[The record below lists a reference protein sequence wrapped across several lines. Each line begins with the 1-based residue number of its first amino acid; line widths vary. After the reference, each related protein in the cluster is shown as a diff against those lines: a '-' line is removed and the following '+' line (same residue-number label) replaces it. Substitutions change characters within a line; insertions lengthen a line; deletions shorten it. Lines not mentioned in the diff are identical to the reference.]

1 VKSFTGYDV
10 NGYRFHTTRYEENR
24 ATQKTTNS
32 GVCVPGTNGLD
43 YHGRVEEIYELEFDG
58 DKPLKPVMFKCHWFN
73 PRETIWTPH
82 LGQVEIR
89 EESIYQGK
97 DVYIVA
103 QQAMQVY
110 YTQYANQ
117 AKKKLQG
124 WAIVHQVSP
133 HGKLPAPN
141 DDDYN
146 FNANTYDG
154 EFYQEDGLLGMFE
167 IVLLEASEMEVDNEM
182 AHGPLL
188 IVLLGMC
195 LSGPDEGG
203 LGQTSPGLLEPE
215 QVGRSPPMVQGCPT
229 RGDATTTMH
238 SNVVELESQG
248 PSDGLSSA
256 VDSLAVGMPAAA
268 SAATMQ
274 NELEA
279 LV

>member
-1 VKSFTGYDV
+1 
-10 NGYRFHTTRYEENR
+10 
-24 ATQKTTNS
+24 
-32 GVCVPGTNGLD
+32 
-43 YHGRVEEIYELEFDG
+43 
-58 DKPLKPVMFKCHWFN
+58 
-73 PRETIWTPH
+73 
-82 LGQVEIR
+82 
-89 EESIYQGK
+89 
-97 DVYIVA
+97 
-103 QQAMQVY
+103 
-110 YTQYANQ
+110 
-117 AKKKLQG
+117 
-124 WAIVHQVSP
+124 
-133 HGKLPAPN
+133 
-141 DDDYN
+141 
-146 FNANTYDG
+146 
-154 EFYQEDGLLGMFE
+154 MFE
-167 IVLLEASEMEVDNEM
+167 IVLLEASEMEVDNET

-256 VDSLAVGMPAAA
+256 VDSLAVGMPAVA

-279 LV
+279 LVCLPLQTPLIERPRLRRSRTPVSIHSLHRYQATGGEHHQAGHQAGPELAIEEAWHCHRGGRCRLGGRKQVHGRLPSHVGKEAASFADPSERT